1 MKATKNDHH
10 NYDEELR
17 SLYDEDE
24 EEYYNNK
31 LTDKDLDDCLYL
43 LKRLGSKHSLDDI
56 DDFLVSAIPAQLFE
70 LIKDL
75 HDPKM
80 QQFALQY
87 VEKELDANYGVPA
100 KATPPTQPE
109 KTSISKSM
117 NENENKEIPIDNKRY
132 QIQEQKKA
140 TIFTKDLK
148 QKFARAAFQLWRS
161 ATHPKQQ
168 PNILE
173 STIVSSELKAEATK
187 NVPQIK
193 TKPQQKFS

>member
-1 MKATKNDHH
+1 
-10 NYDEELR
+10 
-17 SLYDEDE
+17 
-24 EEYYNNK
+24 
-31 LTDKDLDDCLYL
+31 
-43 LKRLGSKHSLDDI
+43 
-56 DDFLVSAIPAQLFE
+56 
-70 LIKDL
+70 
-75 HDPKM
+75 M

-100 KATPPTQPE
+100 KATPPTQHE
-109 KTSISKSM
+109 ITGILKSM

-168 PNILE
+168 PNILK
-173 STIVSSELKAEATK
+173 STIVSSKLKAGAIK
-187 NVPQIK
+187 DLSQIK
-193 TKPQQKFS
+193 IKPYQKLSQVVKRKTRLKINLINNIKTGQSYLL